1 MTITDTEALQERF
14 SLAVEDRSS
23 GYVDL
28 VSDANVV
35 LSLLRENGGWK
46 TYQGPTIRER
56 LMYQLHGSYVRY
68 SGFEFLTP
76 VHAEIISDAEFVPKQ
91 SAVVFSLSMEEILA
105 NSGSDAQLLDV
116 FATHMEAA
124 EMELENKVTE
134 DIHSDGTADGG
145 RQIGGMQL
153 VLPDDP
159 TTGTYGGISR
169 ASVTAWRPTR
179 YDISAYSW
187 DNTTETTISATGAH
201 PIFSQVMRE
210 LSKGKKGPDLIL
222 SSESHYGGFE
232 ASLQAIQRITNGGGQ
247 GKLGFPSL
255 KFYGGGRSVDVVLE
269 GGIGSY
275 MPDDTTY
282 VIDSKSLCMRYHP
295 QRNFSRMGGKQ
306 RPINQDAVV
315 QQIGFMGELTMR
327 DPQHMAKL
335 NS

>member
-1 MTITDTEALQERF
+1 MPITDTEALQERF

-76 VHAEIISDAEFVPKQ
+76 VHSEIISDAEFVPKQ
-91 SAVVFSLSMEEILA
+91 AAVVFSLSMEEILA

-124 EMELENKVTE
+124 EMELENRVTE

-153 VLPDDP
+153 VLPDNP
-159 TTGTYGGISR
+159 ATGTYGGINR
-169 ASVTAWRPTR
+169 ANVTAWRPTA
-179 YDISAYSW
+179 YDVSSYSW
-187 DNTTETTISATGAH
+187 DHTNETVVNAAGVH
-201 PIFSQVMRE
+201 PMFSQVMRE
-210 LSKGKKGPDLIL
+210 RSKGKKGPDLIL
-222 SSESHYGGFE
+222 SSESHYGAFE
-232 ASLQAIQRITNGGGQ
+232 ASLQAIQRVTNGGGE

-275 MPDDTTY
+275 MPDDVTY
-282 VIDSKSLCMRYHP
+282 VLDTKSLTMRYHA
-295 QRNFSRMGGKQ
+295 QRNFSKMGGKQ
-306 RPINQDAVV
+306 RPINQDAIV
-315 QQIGFMGELTMR
+315 QQIGFMGEMTMK

-335 NS
+335 F

>member
-35 LSLLRENGGWK
+35 LAMLREKNGWK
-46 TYQGPTIRER
+46 TYNGPTIRER

-153 VLPDDP
+153 VIPDDP
-159 TTGTYGGISR
+159 TTGIYGGINR
-169 ASVTAWRPTR
+169 LNVTAWRPTA
-179 YDISAYSW
+179 YDVSAVSW
-187 DNTTETTISATGAH
+187 DQTSETAVNATGVHAM
-201 PIFSQVMRE
+201 FSQVVRE
-210 LSKGKKGPDLIL
+210 RSKGKRGPDLFL
-222 SSESHYGGFE
+222 SSEGHYGAFE
-232 ASLQAIQRITNGGGQ
+232 ASLQAIQRVTNGGGM

-255 KFYGGGRSVDVVLE
+255 KFYGGGRSIDVVLE

-275 MPDDTTY
+275 MPDDVTY
-282 VIDSKSLCMRYHP
+282 VLDTSSLAMRYHP
-295 QRNFSRMGGKQ
+295 QRNFSKMGGKQ
-306 RPINQDAVV
+306 RPINQDAIV
-315 QQIGFMGELTMR
+315 QQIGFMGELTNR

-335 NS
+335 F

>member
-1 MTITDTEALQERF
+1 MTITNTEALQERF

-35 LSLLRENGGWK
+35 LALLRQKNGWK
-46 TYQGPTIRER
+46 TYNGPTIRER

-68 SGFEFLTP
+68 SGFEYLTP

-145 RQIGGMQL
+145 RQIGGLQL
-153 VLPDDP
+153 ILPDNP
-159 TTGTYGGISR
+159 ATGTYGGINR
-169 ASVTAWRPTR
+169 ANVTAWRPTS
-179 YDISAYSW
+179 YDVSGVSW
-187 DNTTETTISATGAH
+187 DHTTETTVNAKGVHAM
-201 PIFSQVMRE
+201 FSQVVRE
-210 LSKGKKGPDLIL
+210 RSKGKKGPDLFL
-222 SSESHYGGFE
+222 ASEAHYGAFE
-232 ASLQAIQRITNGGGQ
+232 ASLQAIQRISDGGGV

-255 KFYGGGRSVDVVLE
+255 KFYGGGRSIDVVLE

-275 MPDDTTY
+275 MPDDITY
-282 VIDSKSLCMRYHP
+282 VLDTSSLAMRYHP
-295 QRNFSRMGGKQ
+295 QRNFSKMGGKQ
-306 RPINQDAVV
+306 RPINQDAIV
-315 QQIGFMGELTMR
+315 QQIGFMGELTNR

-335 NS
+335 Y

>member
-35 LSLLRENGGWK
+35 LSLLREKNGWK
-46 TYQGPTIRER
+46 TYNGPTIRER

-145 RQIGGMQL
+145 RQIGGLQL
-153 VLPDDP
+153 ILPDDP

-169 ASVTAWRPTR
+169 VNVTAWRPTA
-179 YDISAYSW
+179 YDVSAYSW
-187 DNTTETTISATGAH
+187 DHTTETTVNAEGVHAM
-201 PIFSQVMRE
+201 FSQVVRE
-210 LSKGKKGPDLIL
+210 RSKGKKGPDLFL
-222 SSESHYGGFE
+222 SSEAHYGAFE
-232 ASLQAIQRITNGGGQ
+232 ASLQAIQRVSNGGGM

-255 KFYGGGRSVDVVLE
+255 KFYGGGRSIDVVLE

-275 MPDDTTY
+275 MPDDVTY
-282 VIDSKSLCMRYHP
+282 VIDSSSLAMRYHP
-295 QRNFSRMGGKQ
+295 QRNFSKMGGKQ
-306 RPINQDAVV
+306 RPINQDAIV
-315 QQIGFMGELTMR
+315 QQIGFMGELTNR

-335 NS
+335 Y

>member
-14 SLAVEDRSS
+14 SLALEDRSS

-35 LSLLRENGGWK
+35 LSLLRDNDGWK

-91 SAVVFSLSMEEILA
+91 SAAVFSLSMEEILA

-124 EMELENKVTE
+124 EMELENRVTE

-145 RQIGGMQL
+145 RQIGGLQL
-153 VLPDDP
+153 ILPDDP

-169 ASVTAWRPTR
+169 ATVDAWRPTA
-179 YDISAYSW
+179 YDVSAYSW
-187 DNTTETTISATGAH
+187 DHTASTAVDVDGVH
-201 PIFSQVMRE
+201 PMFSQVMRE
-210 LSKGKKGPDLIL
+210 RSKGRKGPNLIL
-222 SSESHYGGFE
+222 SSESHYGAFE
-232 ASLQAIQRITNGGGQ
+232 ASLQAIQRVTNGGGQ

-275 MPDDTTY
+275 MPDDVTY
-282 VIDSKSLCMRYHP
+282 VLDTKSLCMRYHP
-295 QRNFSRMGGKQ
+295 QRNFSKMGGKQ
-306 RPINQDAVV
+306 RPTNQDAIV
-315 QQIGFMGELTMR
+315 QQLGFMGELTMK

-335 NS
+335 F

>member
-14 SLAVEDRSS
+14 SLAVEDRSD

-35 LSLLRENGGWK
+35 LSCLREKNGWK

-68 SGFEFLTP
+68 SGFGYLTP
-76 VHAEIISDAEFVPKQ
+76 VHAEIISDAEFIPKQ

-124 EMELENKVTE
+124 ETELENRVTE
-134 DIHSDGTADGG
+134 DIHSDGTSDGG
-145 RQIGGMQL
+145 LQIGGLQL
-153 VLPDDP
+153 ILPDDP

-169 ASVTAWRPTR
+169 ANVTAWRPAR
-179 YDISAYSW
+179 YDVSAYLW
-187 DNTTETTISATGAH
+187 DHTSETTIVSTSAHA
-201 PIFSQVMRE
+201 IFAQVMRE
-210 LSKGKKGPDLIL
+210 RSKGKKGPDLIL

-232 ASLQAIQRITNGGGQ
+232 AALQAIQRVTNGGGE

-255 KFYGGGRSVDVVLE
+255 KFYGGGRTVDVVLE

-282 VIDSKSLCMRYHP
+282 VLDTSALAMRYHP
-295 QRNFSRMGGKQ
+295 KRNFAKMGGKQ
-306 RPINQDAVV
+306 RPINQDAIV
-315 QQIGFMGELTMR
+315 QQLGFMGELTCR